1 MKNSYSKKM
10 LYGIE
15 QNSPAQQYIP
25 GLDALRTF
33 AIIGV
38 TLFHIFPDTVKGG
51 YLGVS
56 LFFVLTGY
64 LLAYTSKSEWE
75 TGSFNLIDYY
85 IKRIKR
91 IYPSLLIV
99 VFTTVGIYHF
109 LAPDAILAIRS
120 EVLSVILGYNNWW
133 QITQN
138 ADYFTRITNASPF
151 THLWFMGIELQY
163 YLAWP
168 VIFLIYTRTVRLRGK
183 SADGAIF
190 IAVLGIVTAVLMPM
204 MYQSGQDI
212 TRLYYGTDT
221 RVYALLFGAAMG
233 LYSKDGKNI
242 TMLGGYGLIKFLVF
256 ALLLIMVI
264 AAYWLMDGENAFTYQ
279 GGMLIITVAFCIL
292 LDIIADHSLN
302 IGKYLDISP
311 FRWIGKRSYGIFLWQ
326 YPVIFLFNH
335 KEWNQQPFYELI
347 ELTAIILLTIWLD
360 AVLMYISRYKLSYI
374 GNRLVIIQ
382 CAVFMVITVSGISL
396 MGYGCKEIVVSASNK
411 KIDTQL
417 QAKLAEN
424 TAALEEQNNLNNQT
438 DITDVPDVPQV
449 KLDGAI
455 CIGDSVMLGSATE
468 IRQALPASYI
478 DAEVSRYVGGALD
491 VAKRLNGQG
500 RLGNIIV
507 IALGTNGPIA
517 GQERYEAQTR
527 ELLAYLG
534 SERQIFWVNVYC
546 PDLKWQNVNNEYLA
560 KIAAQHRNITI
571 VDWYSLISKHPEWL
585 VKDGI
590 HPNDEGTVQ
599 YAKLLHDSMVQA
611 LAAQTVIVHHE
622 KE

>member
-1 MKNSYSKKM
+1 MAIELKF
-10 LYGIE
+10 LYKTQLNFIL
-15 QNSPAQQYIP
+15 IF
-25 GLDALRTF
+25 GLYTKIYALSTL

-38 TLFHIFPDTVKGG
+38 TLFHLFPDTVKGG

-64 LLAYTSKSEWE
+64 LLAYISKTEWK
-75 TGSFNLIDYY
+75 TASFNLIDYY

-109 LAPDAILAIRS
+109 LAPDAILSIRS
-120 EVLSVILGYNNWW
+120 EVFSIVLGYNNWW

-168 VIFLIYTRTVRLRGK
+168 VLFLIYIWIVRLRGK
-183 SADGAIF
+183 SSDGAVL
-190 IAVLGIVTAVLMPM
+190 IAILGVVAALLMPM
-204 MYQSGQDI
+204 MYQSNQDI

-242 TMLGGYGLIKFLVF
+242 TTFGGYGLIKCLVF
-256 ALLLIMVI
+256 VLLLIMVI

-292 LDIIADHSLN
+292 LHIIADHSLN
-302 IGKYLDISP
+302 IGNYLDISL
-311 FRWIGKRSYGIFLWQ
+311 FRWIGRRSYGIFLWQ

-335 KEWNQQPFYELI
+335 KGWNQQPFYELI
-347 ELTAIILLTIWLD
+347 ELAAIILLTVWSD
-360 AVLMYISRYKLSYI
+360 AVAMYITKYKLSYI
-374 GNRLVIIQ
+374 GNRFIIVQ
-382 CAVFMVITVSGISL
+382 CAVFMVITISGISL
-396 MGYGCKEIVVSASNK
+396 MGYGCKEIVASASNK
-411 KIDTQL
+411 KIDTEL
-417 QAKLAEN
+417 QAKLAKN
-424 TAALEEQNNLNNQT
+424 TAALEEQNNLNNQM
-438 DITDVPDVPQV
+438 DITDVPNIPQV
-449 KLDGAI
+449 KLDGAV
-455 CIGDSVMLGSATE
+455 CIGDSVMLGSAME
-468 IRQALPASYI
+468 IRQVLPASYI

-491 VAKRLNGQG
+491 VVKRLNEQG
-500 RLGNIIV
+500 RLGNIVV

-534 SERQIFWVNVYC
+534 NDRHIFWVNVYC
-546 PDLKWQNVNNEYLA
+546 PDLKWQNVNNAYLE
-560 KIAAQHRNITI
+560 KTAAQHSNVTI

-585 VKDGI
+585 AKDGI
-590 HPNDEGTVQ
+590 HPNDRGTVQ
-599 YAKLLHDSMVQA
+599 YAKLLHDSMLQA
-611 LAAQTVIVHHE
+611 LAIQTVSSSDVAE
-622 KE
+622 